1 VLRSFVGSSR
11 GTDNRRLLRSRRLGA
26 VLVAALLCLAGAAS
40 ASAYDRLLRPPGHST
55 FFGVTD
61 TGDVPGFTSFADAVG
76 KHPAVIETFHPWG
89 NSLHTAIPRW
99 GTVAARPML
108 AISTSDP
115 NDGHEIITPRGIA
128 TAGDDD
134 YLIRLNSSFATRN
147 LKVYIRPLGEVNR
160 CLNAWAAYD
169 CTGHSRGSAYS
180 PGWYKQAFRRMY
192 IILHGGG
199 TKEQIDYRLHALNL
213 PRLDRKK
220 GNGGQPDSL
229 PAAPVSLVW
238 SPLPGGSPKTR
249 RNRPSHFYPGD
260 KYVDWI
266 GTDFYSQYPVWPSLK
281 RFYGEYRSHGK
292 PFVLSEWGVS
302 DGDDPRFVKKVF
314 SFVQHHSATRMLV
327 YYQDFG
333 PSNRYRI
340 QNYPKSRAVLDHLLR
355 GGGFPTFAPEPPPPP
370 PPGTPTSRIGTGG

>member
-1 VLRSFVGSSR
+1 VITL
-11 GTDNRRLLRSRRLGA
+11 
-26 VLVAALLCLAGAAS
+26 AAAAP
-40 ASAYDRLLRPPGHST
+40 AAADDPLLRPPGNET

-61 TGDVPGFTSFADAVG
+61 TGDVPGFTSFADAIG
-76 KHPAVIETFHPWG
+76 KHPPVIETFHPWG

-99 GTVAARPML
+99 GTVAARPIL

-147 LKVYIRPLGEVNR
+147 LKAYIRPLGEVNR

-169 CTGHSRGSAYS
+169 CAGHSRGDAYS

-199 TKEQIDYRLHALNL
+199 SLAQIDARLAAVNL
-213 PRLDRKK
+213 PPLNRKK
-220 GNGGQPDSL
+220 KKGAEPDSL
-229 PAAPVSLVW
+229 PAAPVVLIW
-238 SPLPGGSPKTR
+238 SPLPGGSPATR
-249 RNRPSHFYPGD
+249 NNKPGHFYPGD
-260 KYVDWI
+260 QYVDWI
-266 GTDFYSQYPVWPSLK
+266 GTDFYSQYPYWRTLK
-281 RFYGEYRSHGK
+281 HFYDKYRTHKK

-302 DGDDPRFVKKVF
+302 NGDDPKFVKQIF
-314 SFVQHHSATRMLV
+314 AFRQHHIRCRMLV

-333 PSNRYRI
+333 TSNRYRI
-340 QNYPKSRAVLDHLLR
+340 QNYPKSRAVLGHLLQ

-370 PPGTPTSRIGTGG
+370 PPGTPTSRILPSG